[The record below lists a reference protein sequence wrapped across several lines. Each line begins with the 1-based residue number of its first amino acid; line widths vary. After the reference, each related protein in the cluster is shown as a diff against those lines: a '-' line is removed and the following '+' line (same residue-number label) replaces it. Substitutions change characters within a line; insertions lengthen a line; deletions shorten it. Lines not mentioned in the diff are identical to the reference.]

1 MKKFCTLILMSILV
15 IPSMAQINYLN
26 RFVTDEF
33 LQGVFTGGYNLHSGR
48 YNKENNIYQECVFS
62 GKITNWDVK
71 IETNDN
77 GRIDSI
83 VYSFNKYRS
92 HSIIPSSSE
101 IKNIADNVINV
112 SGARVIKRELV
123 DKPSLRCKVDY
134 EAEIPSSS
142 ILCLKTIYVNGGWD
156 YNGFGQVFFDYLNIY
171 YIMTGHE

>member
-33 LQGVFTGGYNLHSGR
+33 LRGVFTGGYNLLSGR
-48 YNKENNIYQECVFS
+48 YNKDNNIYQECVFS

-83 VYSFNKYRS
+83 VYSFNKYKS

-101 IKNIADNVINV
+101 IINIANNVISV
-112 SGARVIKRELV
+112 PGFRVIKRELV
-123 DKPSLRCKVDY
+123 DKPSQRCKVDY

-156 YNGFGQVFFDYLNIY
+156 YNGFGQVFFDYLNVY